1 MKAII
6 CTKYGPPEV
15 LKLQDVEKPQ
25 PKENDLLVKVMSTCV
40 NSGDIRVRGLKA
52 EGFMKLMMRVVLG
65 FNKPRK
71 PILGNVFSGVV
82 ESIGS
87 NVTHFKVGDQVYGI
101 TGFKFGTH
109 AEYVTIH
116 ENSTIIKMPSNATFD
131 EAVSLIFGGQT
142 AIYFLDKMKIAEKP
156 NASMLIIGATGSVGS
171 AAVQIAQYY
180 GATVTA
186 VGSSRGKS
194 LVEQLG
200 VANMVLYDQE
210 DFLDLP
216 QTFDFIFDA
225 VGTTTKKQ
233 CKKLL
238 KKDGIYKTVGG
249 MEMASESKNQLELLK
264 TLFEK
269 GHLKAVI
276 DKTYP
281 LENIIEAHRYV
292 DTGRKKGNVVIK
304 IVK

>member
-40 NSGDIRVRGLKA
+40 NSGDVRVRGLKA
-52 EGFMKLMMRVVLG
+52 EGFMKLTMRVVLG

-71 PILGNVFSGVV
+71 PILGNVFSGIV
-82 ESIGS
+82 ERIGS
-87 NVTHFKVGDQVYGI
+87 NVTQFKVGDQVYGI

-116 ENSTIIKMPSNATFD
+116 ENSTVIKMPSNATFD

-142 AIYFLDKMKIAEKP
+142 AIYFLDKMKIDEKP
-156 NASMLIIGATGSVGS
+156 NASMLIIGATGSVGT

-180 GATVTA
+180 GATITV
-186 VGSSRGKS
+186 VCSSHGKS

-200 VANMVLYDQE
+200 VENIVLYDE
-210 DFLDLP
+210 KDFLKLP
-216 QTFDFIFDA
+216 QQFDFIFDA

-238 KKDGIYKTVGG
+238 KKGGIYKTVGG
-249 MEMASESKNQLELLK
+249 MEMASESKTQLELMKQLY
-264 TLFEK
+264 EK
-269 GHLKAVI
+269 DHLKAVI

-281 LENIIEAHRYV
+281 LENTIEAHRYV

-304 IVK
+304 IV

>member
-40 NSGDIRVRGLKA
+40 NSGDVRVRGLKA
-52 EGFMKLMMRVVLG
+52 EGFMKLTMRVVLG

-71 PILGNVFSGVV
+71 PILGNVFSGIV
-82 ESIGS
+82 ERIGS
-87 NVTHFKVGDQVYGI
+87 NVTQFKVGDQVYGI

-116 ENSTIIKMPSNATFD
+116 ENSTVIKMPSNATFD

-186 VGSSRGKS
+186 VCSSRGKS

-200 VANMVLYDQE
+200 VATMVLYDQE

-238 KKDGIYKTVGG
+238 KKGGIYKTVGG
-249 MEMASESKNQLELLK
+249 MEMASEYKNQLELLK
-264 TLFEK
+264 LLFEK

-281 LENIIEAHRYV
+281 LENIVEAHRYV

-304 IVK
+304 IA

>member
-40 NSGDIRVRGLKA
+40 NSGDVRVRGLKA
-52 EGFMKLMMRVVLG
+52 EGFMKLTMRVVLG

-71 PILGNVFSGVV
+71 PILGNVFSGIV
-82 ESIGS
+82 ERIGS
-87 NVTHFKVGDQVYGI
+87 NVTQFKVGDQVYGI

-116 ENSTIIKMPSNATFD
+116 ENSTVIKMPSNATFD

-142 AIYFLDKMKIAEKP
+142 AIYFLDKMKIDEKP
-156 NASMLIIGATGSVGS
+156 NASMLIIGATGSVGT

-180 GATVTA
+180 GATITV
-186 VGSSRGKS
+186 VCSSHGKS

-200 VANMVLYDQE
+200 VENIVLYDE
-210 DFLDLP
+210 KDFLKLP
-216 QTFDFIFDA
+216 QQFDFIFDA

-238 KKDGIYKTVGG
+238 KKGGIYKTVGG
-249 MEMASESKNQLELLK
+249 MEMASESKTQLELMKQLY
-264 TLFEK
+264 EK
-269 GHLKAVI
+269 DHLKAVI

-281 LENIIEAHRYV
+281 LENTIEAHRYV

-304 IVK
+304 IA